1 MFENLKKFSYNIYI
15 NNKNMENHLNIEEL
29 YEELK
34 EKIVLEFESICEQLL
49 VQQNFSDE
57 EIYKFQTK
65 ILDKAQEKYLTK

>member
-15 NNKNMENHLNIEEL
+15 NNKDMENYLNIEEL

-34 EKIVLEFESICEQLL
+34 RRIVLEFESICEQLL

>member
-1 MFENLKKFSYNIYI
+1 
-15 NNKNMENHLNIEEL
+15 MENHLKIEEL
-29 YEELK
+29 YKEL
-34 EKIVLEFESICEQLL
+34 ERRIVLEFESICEQLL

>member
-1 MFENLKKFSYNIYI
+1 
-15 NNKNMENHLNIEEL
+15 MENHLNIEEL
-29 YEELK
+29 YKEL
-34 EKIVLEFESICEQLL
+34 ERRIVLEFESTCEQLL

>member
-1 MFENLKKFSYNIYI
+1 MIDIK
-15 NNKNMENHLNIEEL
+15 EL

-49 VQQNFSDE
+49 VQENYYDE
-57 EIYKFQTK
+57 ELYKIQTK

>member
-1 MFENLKKFSYNIYI
+1 MIDIK
-15 NNKNMENHLNIEEL
+15 EL
-29 YEELK
+29 YKEFK

-49 VQQNFSDE
+49 VQNFTDE

>member
-1 MFENLKKFSYNIYI
+1 MFQNLKKFSYNIYI
-15 NNKNMENHLNIEEL
+15 NNKDMENNINIEEL

>member
-15 NNKNMENHLNIEEL
+15 NNKDMENHLNIEEL

-34 EKIVLEFESICEQLL
+34 RRIVLEFESICEQLL

>member
-1 MFENLKKFSYNIYI
+1 
-15 NNKNMENHLNIEEL
+15 MENHLNIEEL

>member
-1 MFENLKKFSYNIYI
+1 
-15 NNKNMENHLNIEEL
+15 MENHLNIEEL
-29 YEELK
+29 YKEL
-34 EKIVLEFESICEQLL
+34 ERRIVLEFESICEQLL

>member
-1 MFENLKKFSYNIYI
+1 
-15 NNKNMENHLNIEEL
+15 MENHLNIEEL

-34 EKIVLEFESICEQLL
+34 RRIVLEFESICEQLL

-57 EIYKFQTK
+57 ELYKFQTK

>member
-15 NNKNMENHLNIEEL
+15 NNKDMENHLNIEEL
-29 YEELK
+29 YKELK
-34 EKIVLEFESICEQLL
+34 RRIVLEFESICEQLL

>member
-15 NNKNMENHLNIEEL
+15 NNKDMENHLNIEEL

-34 EKIVLEFESICEQLL
+34 RRIVLEFESTCEQLL

>member
-1 MFENLKKFSYNIYI
+1 
-15 NNKNMENHLNIEEL
+15 MENHLNIEEL

-34 EKIVLEFESICEQLL
+34 RRIVLEFESICEQLL

>member
-1 MFENLKKFSYNIYI
+1 
-15 NNKNMENHLNIEEL
+15 MENHLNIEEL

-34 EKIVLEFESICEQLL
+34 RRIVLEFESTCEQLL

-65 ILDKAQEKYLTK
+65 ILDNAQEKYLTK